1 MNSTRRCNVKTI
13 LEVKNLSKSFENTQ
27 VLSNINLKVN
37 EGEFLAIMGQSGSG
51 KSTLLYN
58 ISGMD
63 KPTSGSLV
71 FCDKDISKLDDDKIS
86 EIRLRQM
93 GFIFQHSYL
102 LKNLSI
108 LDNIVLPG
116 LKANTISRE
125 QVNRNAA
132 TLLEKTGIS
141 NVAKHDIKKVSGG
154 QLQRAAICRAL
165 INQPEVLFGD
175 EPTGS
180 LNSSTTKEVMDI
192 INNINS
198 EGTTVIIVTH
208 DAKVAARAERV
219 IFLMDGNIHDEFSLG
234 KYDGNEKEK
243 LSREKRLSEWL
254 DKQGF

>member
-1 MNSTRRCNVKTI
+1 MRTI
-13 LEVKNLSKSFENTQ
+13 LEVKNLNKSFENTQ
-27 VLSNINLKVN
+27 VLNNVNVKVN

-63 KPTSGSLV
+63 RPTSGSVL
-71 FCDKDISKLDDDKIS
+71 FFDKDISKVDDENMS
-86 EIRLRQM
+86 EIRLKQM

-108 LDNIVLPG
+108 LDNIILPG
-116 LKANTISRE
+116 FKANTMSRE
-125 QVNRNAA
+125 SVNQNAD
-132 TLLEKTGIS
+132 TLMEKTGIS
-141 NVAKHDIKKVSGG
+141 NVARHDIKKVSGG

-165 INQPEVLFGD
+165 INQPDILFGD

-192 INNINS
+192 INNINA

-219 IFLMDGNIHDEFSLG
+219 IFLMDGNIHDEFSIG
-234 KYDGNEKEK
+234 KYNVNGKDKS
-243 LSREKRLSEWL
+243 SREKRLSEWL
-254 DKQGF
+254 EKQGF